1 LKMPSAGVNGRGRRK
16 TSGLIDQSSDL
27 IAFLVAGSPETL
39 APTRCSLAHRDRVS
53 RFTANA
59 ALNGTVAGS
68 ELILYQDPQSANAEH
83 YRGALNSGNDGKLH
97 FTTGEHF
104 AAPTAQLLADPRG
117 KIHRINSDG
126 SVPTDSGAA
135 PRRVRRPVKRLIRHS
150 LLRDNGNR
158 IHLNQEIRTS

>member
-83 YRGALNSGNDGKLH
+83 YGGALNCGNDGKLH
-97 FTTGEHF
+97 FTTGERF
-104 AAPTAQLLADPRG
+104 AAPLPNCWRTREARSIASIVTGPFRRTAAR
-117 KIHRINSDG
+117 
-126 SVPTDSGAA
+126 
-135 PRRVRRPVKRLIRHS
+135 RRVV
-150 LLRDNGNR
+150 
-158 IHLNQEIRTS
+158 